1 MKMPKGFNKWSATE
15 QEVWLVNKLQYYY
28 DIQSQITRML
38 ASIRGGQRL
47 QVSEI
52 ERPDEIILKDK
63 NT

>member
-52 ERPDEIILKDK
+52 ERPDEIILKDL
-63 NT
+63 

>member
-1 MKMPKGFNKWSATE
+1 MPKGFNKWSATE

-52 ERPDEIILKDK
+52 ERPDEIILKDL
-63 NT
+63 

>member
-15 QEVWLVNKLQYYY
+15 QEIWLVNKLQYYY

-52 ERPDEIILKDK
+52 ERPDEIILKDL
-63 NT
+63 

>member
-1 MKMPKGFNKWSATE
+1 MKMPKGFNKWSAQE

-52 ERPDEIILKDK
+52 ERPDEIILKDL
-63 NT
+63 